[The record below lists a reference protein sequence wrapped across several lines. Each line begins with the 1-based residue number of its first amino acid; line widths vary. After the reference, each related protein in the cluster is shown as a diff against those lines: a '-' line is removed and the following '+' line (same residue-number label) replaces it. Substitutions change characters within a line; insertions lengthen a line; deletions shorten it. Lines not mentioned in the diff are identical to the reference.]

1 MFRRPVFYDDLLN
14 GRIPD
19 ALLVAMFAVA
29 CRFLPDDKCNR
40 LFGPTCAPW
49 EHFSELAHRKSR
61 EDMVR
66 EQNMPV
72 TLNSVRAACL
82 LALYEYTS
90 SPSRQAWILVGNAM
104 RLAIMAQLHQVDC
117 AYYAEG
123 LSPGD
128 REERR
133 FVWWTI
139 WRLDCTINVAT
150 VTPFG
155 IDSQMIGT
163 ALVSTTIA
171 GFTAGLIKAN
181 NNNVPEVDPIR
192 SWLSIQG
199 PQIYDTGDG
208 FNTHL
213 FAVSLLRAVSECHQ
227 RLSTKPNPEDI
238 KRITSLDEIF
248 TAVELIFPCSFFA
261 PAKSPIEDF
270 HTHRLRLET
279 IIMLNTWVHLP
290 TPLSYGC

>member
-128 REERR
+128 RSSD
-133 FVWWTI
+133 
-139 WRLDCTINVAT
+139 RLKN
-150 VTPFG
+150 
-155 IDSQMIGT
+155 
-163 ALVSTTIA
+163 
-171 GFTAGLIKAN
+171 
-181 NNNVPEVDPIR
+181 
-192 SWLSIQG
+192 
-199 PQIYDTGDG
+199 
-208 FNTHL
+208 
-213 FAVSLLRAVSECHQ
+213 LL
-227 RLSTKPNPEDI
+227 
-238 KRITSLDEIF
+238 
-248 TAVELIFPCSFFA
+248 
-261 PAKSPIEDF
+261 
-270 HTHRLRLET
+270 
-279 IIMLNTWVHLP
+279 
-290 TPLSYGC
+290 